1 MREGTPTPGSPA
13 PRLGPGGKLGYSP
26 SGPGRGSPQAS
37 GALQLGIAY
46 PVVDRICWASSRI
59 EPPEAGARFCTLLF
73 FFDFFPLSHPPYFPF
88 FYPLSH
94 PPYFPHPLL
103 MSRVARSTCGY
114 GGDASGHVTHV
125 FPGLGCRVWDREV
138 VTHHLSVET
147 SNVGGCKTLAEGR

>member
-1 MREGTPTPGSPA
+1 V
-13 PRLGPGGKLGYSP
+13 
-26 SGPGRGSPQAS
+26 S

-73 FFDFFPLSHPPYFPF
+73 IFIFFH
-88 FYPLSH
+88 PLSH

-125 FPGLGCRVWDREV
+125 FPGLGCRVEDREV
-138 VTHHLSVET
+138 VTHHVSVKPAT
-147 SNVGGCKTLAEGR
+147 MGDVKR